1 MSTDDDLK
9 RAADEMARA
18 AEAYADAAE
27 LIQGLLGGDGDGS
40 RVAPTIEVSG
50 PGDETAEEAVEDGP
64 GDGWDLGLDE
74 RTREYYTYAATGY
87 WLPRDEYDELY
98 QLTLSTRKQVQRHAL
113 YLQLAQNMAALQA
126 YETDAVANA
135 EAAIDAATY
144 DPERPD
150 ETGLSAD
157 WGKLLADLQDAMGI
171 GGE

>member
-1 MSTDDDLK
+1 MSTDDELRK
-9 RAADEMARA
+9 AAEEMARA

-27 LIQGLLGGDGDGS
+27 LIQGLLGGDAGGS

-50 PGDETAEEAVEDGP
+50 PDDETAEEAVEGA
-64 GDGWDLGLDE
+64 GDEWDLGLDE
-74 RTREYYTYAATGY
+74 RTRSYYTYPATGY
-87 WLPRDEYDELY
+87 WLPKGEYDELY
-98 QLTLSTRKQVQRHAL
+98 ELTLSTRKQVEQHAM

-144 DPERPD
+144 DPDRPD
-150 ETGLSAD
+150 ETGLNAD
-157 WGKLLADLQDAMGI
+157 WGKLLGDLRDAMGI